1 MKKTLLL
8 LLAAATLVVP
18 CTLTS
23 CGGGGGG
30 GGSAANNTFCVTAKE
45 FANGNKTFYIDA
57 MNLWTLRSTA
67 QANDMILSNPDNFK
81 GTVACWGEI
90 TTGSYDKYGAGIAQV
105 YYHYTYDAAHN
116 KGTLSW
122 SWDSADP
129 KNAPTPALTYIT
141 TVHNLNGGE
150 GEGNNNNNNHM
161 EGIGQGGDPVSQSE
175 HYTQMRI
182 EFDFTTGTCVLH
194 CGCGAQSQTLHF
206 DIRKGN

>member
-8 LLAAATLVVP
+8 LLAAATLVIP

-30 GGSAANNTFCVTAKE
+30 GGGATNNTFCVTAKE

-90 TTGSYDKYGAGIAQV
+90 TTGSFDKYGAGVAIV
-105 YYHYTYDAAHN
+105 YYHYTYNAATN
-116 KGTLSW
+116 TGELSW

-129 KNAPTPALTYIT
+129 KNAPTPALAYIT
-141 TVHNLNGGE
+141 TVHNYNAGGGE
-150 GEGNNNNNNHM
+150 DDYKEGM
-161 EGIGQGGDPVSQSE
+161 EGIGGGGDPVSEAE
-175 HYTQMRI
+175 HYKQMRI
-182 EFDFTTGTCVLH
+182 RFDFNSGMCILY
-194 CGCGAQSQTLHF
+194 CGCGAQSQELHF
-206 DIRKGN
+206 DIRKGS

>member
-90 TTGSYDKYGAGIAQV
+90 TTGSFDKYDAGIAIV
-105 YYHYTYDAAHN
+105 YYHYTYNAATN
-116 KGTLSW
+116 EGELTW
-122 SWDSADP
+122 SWDAADP
-129 KNAPTPALTYIT
+129 KNAPTPALACIT
-141 TVHNLNGGE
+141 TVHTSIEGTGTDPNKDLMIGGS
-150 GEGNNNNNNHM
+150 GSN
-161 EGIGQGGDPVSQSE
+161 QDPVSNAE
-175 HYTQMRI
+175 HYKQMRI
-182 EFDFTTGTCVLH
+182 QFNFNTGTCVLY
-194 CGCGAQSQTLHF
+194 CGCGAMSQELHF
-206 DIRKGN
+206 DIRKGS